1 MRPAIREL
9 VSIIKVG
16 LYGSGMGG
24 WGTTIEGPW
33 NFPLILLIASRRFW
47 PNSINFTAVH
57 RDTLPRFSHVKKI
70 RLVCGPFVFCVI
82 WHMTFLSTRWN
93 HLKQMILESSHWNF
107 SYCSTGSPAVTV
119 VYVDANSL
127 IIHVLQLGWF
137 VGFGAAWCKKISFT
151 TRGVSL
157 LHVKIHWVHLS
168 IPKAQAFG
176 LAWLISQRTLWRIN
190 H

>member
-82 WHMTFLSTRWN
+82 WHMTFFSTRWN
-93 HLKQMILESSHWNF
+93 HLKQMILESSYWNF
-107 SYCSTGSPAVTV
+107 SYCSTGSPYSHSWICGCKFPGNTCITTGMKHL
-119 VYVDANSL
+119 Y
-127 IIHVLQLGWF
+127 LQLGF
-137 VGFGAAWCKKISFT
+137 Y
-151 TRGVSL
+151 
-157 LHVKIHWVHLS
+157 
-168 IPKAQAFG
+168 PP
-176 LAWLISQRTLWRIN
+176 
-190 H
+190 

>member
-16 LYGSGMGG
+16 SYGSGMGG
-24 WGTTIEGPW
+24 WGW

-47 PNSINFTAVH
+47 PKSINFTAFH
-57 RDTLPRFSHVKKI
+57 RDMLPRFSHVKKI
-70 RLVCGPFVFCVI
+70 RLVCGPCVFCVI
-82 WHMTFLSTRWN
+82 WHMTFLSTKWN

-107 SYCSTGSPAVTV
+107 SYCSTGSPIVTV
-119 VYVDANSL
+119 GYVDANSL

-137 VGFGAAWCKKISFT
+137 VGFGA
-151 TRGVSL
+151 GVSL
-157 LHVKIHWVHLS
+157 LHIKIHWVHLS

-176 LAWLISQRTLWRIN
+176 LAWLISQRTLWKKNVRFRSDPEKKKHGSIN